1 MKYALVNGQRREA
14 EPDLDGVCPYCKRAM
29 IAKCGNIRMKH
40 WAHRGKRNCDSWWEN
55 ETQWHRN
62 WKEHFP
68 IDWQEVVHTERG
80 ERHIAD
86 VKTVRGWVLEFQYS
100 HLQPEERKARDTFYK
115 KLVWIVYGSRLKRSR
130 SQFFDALREE
140 TSNIESP
147 FVRTVYRVDS
157 TENLKVNSLLRDWV
171 DTLAPVFFDFGQE
184 DPTLWCLLPKTSAGN
199 SYVVNFSRKAFI
211 DLHRNTS
218 TQLDDFGECLKG
230 LKKLVAGVDCWLEAE
245 KLIQIERQ
253 RQNPIPDS
261 YFKMI
266 ERIGKSRRR
275 V

>member
-1 MKYALVNGQRREA
+1 
-14 EPDLDGVCPYCKRAM
+14 M